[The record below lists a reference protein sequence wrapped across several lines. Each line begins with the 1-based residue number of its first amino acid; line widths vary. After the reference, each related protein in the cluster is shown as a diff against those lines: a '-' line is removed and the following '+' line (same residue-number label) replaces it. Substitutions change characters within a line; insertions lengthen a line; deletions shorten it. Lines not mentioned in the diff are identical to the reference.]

1 MKRIL
6 LAVCGKT
13 PQIITETLFALWDKG
28 EFPQA
33 IKILTTKAGKEA
45 IYTKLLDPSHGV
57 FYKFCEEYGINADD
71 VAFSWQDILVPR
83 VNGVEIEDILT
94 EEDSFAFLQAVLE
107 QAFYFTGNPDTAVYF
122 SLAAGRKTMGASLTL
137 AAQIYGRSQDKLY
150 HVLVHSD
157 FEYSPYFYYPPKQP
171 KTIELVNSAGE
182 KYYKSTEYAKI
193 SLVTIPFFSVREKF
207 NPKML
212 EKPFM
217 PQELMALL
225 DKTEEPKL
233 KLYIRSCKMEWQ
245 GKSITLPV
253 AWFTLYVFF
262 VLRKKRSQDNENCN
276 LDILEIENCKEEIA
290 SLYHKI
296 IQFMPKKE
304 ITQSDTGIIALT
316 AENIRSYR
324 SKVNTKIQ
332 KNFGQLSS
340 DKLCIGSFGQKPNT
354 KYGLSLASHLIEII
368 DEVGEKWD

>member
-13 PQIITETLFALWDKG
+13 PQIITETLYALWDKG
-28 EFPQA
+28 EFPQV

-45 IYTKLLDPSHGV
+45 IYAKLLDPIHGI
-57 FYKFCEEYGINADD
+57 FYKFCEEYGINAEETE
-71 VAFSWQDILVPR
+71 FSWQDILVPR

-107 QAFYFTGNPDTAVYF
+107 QTFYFTGDPDTAVCF

-137 AAQIYGRSQDKLY
+137 AAQIYGRSQDKLC

-157 FEYSPYFYYPPKQP
+157 FEYSPYFYYLPKQP
-171 KTIELVNSAGE
+171 ITVELVNSAGE

-193 SLVTIPFFSVREKF
+193 SLVNIPFFSVREKF
-207 NPKML
+207 APKML
-212 EKPFM
+212 EKPFT

-225 DKTEEPKL
+225 ERTEEPKL
-233 KLYIRSCKMEWQ
+233 KLYVRSCKMEWQ
-245 GKSITLPV
+245 GKSIKLPV
-253 AWFTLYVFF
+253 AWFTLYIFF
-262 VLRKKRSQDNENCN
+262 VLRKKRVKDGENSN
-276 LDILEIENCKEEIA
+276 LDILEIENRKEEIA

-304 ITQSDTGIIALT
+304 AAQSDTGIIALNS
-316 AENIRSYR
+316 ENIRSYR
-324 SKVNTKIQ
+324 SKVNTKIH

-340 DKLCIGSFGQKPNT
+340 EKLCIGSFGQKPNT
-354 KYGLSLASHLIEII
+354 KYGLGLAPHLIEII
-368 DEVGEKWD
+368 DEAGEKWD

>member
-13 PQIITETLFALWDKG
+13 PQIITETLYALWDKG
-28 EFPQA
+28 ELPQQ
-33 IKILTTKAGKEA
+33 IRIITTKAGKEA
-45 IYTKLLDPSHGV
+45 LYSKLLDPSHGI
-57 FYKFCEEYGINADD
+57 FYKFCEEYNINAQEI
-71 VAFSWQDILVPR
+71 AFSWKDILVPR
-83 VNGVEIEDILT
+83 VNGIEIEDILT

-107 QAFYFTGNPDTAVYF
+107 ETFCVTNNPDTAVYF

-137 AAQIYGRSQDKLY
+137 AAQIYGRAQDKLY

-157 FEYSPYFYYPPKQP
+157 FEYSPNFYYPPKQP
-171 KTIELVNSAGE
+171 EIIELMNTAGE

-193 SLVTIPFFSVREKF
+193 SLVNIPFFSVREKF
-207 NPKML
+207 SPKML
-212 EKPFM
+212 EKPFS

-225 DKTEEPKL
+225 EKTEEPHL
-233 KLYIRSCKMEWQ
+233 KLYIRSCEMEWQ
-245 GKSITLPV
+245 GKNIKLPV
-253 AWFTLYVFF
+253 AWFTLYLFF
-262 VLRKKRSQDNENCN
+262 ILRKKRVTDNKNCY

-304 ITQSDTGIIALT
+304 LTQSDTGIIALT

-324 SKVNTKIQ
+324 SKVNAKIH
-332 KNFGQLSS
+332 KNFGQLSGE
-340 DKLCIGSFGQKPNT
+340 KLSIRSFGQKPNT
-354 KYGLSLASHLIEII
+354 KYGLNLMPHLIELI
-368 DEVGEKWD
+368 DEAGEKWE

>member
-13 PQIITETLFALWDKG
+13 PQIITETLYALWDKG
-28 EFPQA
+28 EFPQV

-45 IYTKLLDPSHGV
+45 IYAKLLDPIHGI
-57 FYKFCEEYGINADD
+57 FYKFCEEYGINAEETE
-71 VAFSWQDILVPR
+71 FSWQDILVPR

-94 EEDSFAFLQAVLE
+94 EEDSFAFLQTVLE
-107 QAFYFTGNPDTAVYF
+107 QTFYFTGDPDTAVCF

-137 AAQIYGRSQDKLY
+137 AAQIYGRSQDKLC

-171 KTIELVNSAGE
+171 ITVELVNSAGE

-193 SLVTIPFFSVREKF
+193 SLVNIPFFSVREKF
-207 NPKML
+207 APKML
-212 EKPFM
+212 EKPFT

-225 DKTEEPKL
+225 ERTEEPKL
-233 KLYIRSCKMEWQ
+233 KLYVRSCKMEWQ
-245 GKSITLPV
+245 GKSIKLPV
-253 AWFTLYVFF
+253 AWFTLYIFF
-262 VLRKKRSQDNENCN
+262 VLRKKRVKDGENSN
-276 LDILEIENCKEEIA
+276 LDILEIENRKEEIA

-304 ITQSDTGIIALT
+304 AAQSDTGIIALNS
-316 AENIRSYR
+316 ENIRSYR
-324 SKVNTKIQ
+324 SKVNTKIH

-340 DKLCIGSFGQKPNT
+340 EKLCIGSFGQKPNT
-354 KYGLSLASHLIEII
+354 KYGLGLAPHLIEII
-368 DEVGEKWD
+368 DEAGEKWD